1 MSFIKDL
8 IAVNC
13 LTQALLIFLFF
24 RNKAFFD
31 GLYIVHQDTNTYF
44 WFLVVGTT
52 ATLWLIWTAFT
63 FILGIRRLGYKAEN
77 VTRKA
82 RK

>member
-13 LTQALLIFLFF
+13 LTQGLLIFLFF
-24 RNKAFFD
+24 KNKEFFD
-31 GLYIVHQDTNTYF
+31 GLFAINQNTNTYF
-44 WFLVVGTT
+44 WFLIIGTT

-63 FILGIRRLGYKAEN
+63 FIFGIRRLGYKAEN
-77 VTRKA
+77 ATRKA